1 MNDLA
6 SHFQNY
12 MDSILFKSA
21 IKEEQQENVDA
32 MDIFDKCINKN
43 INGGADVSEM
53 IHNIVDENMT
63 GGGDNSRPEYI
74 KNLNNQN
81 DNTNIFTGGFVGESD
96 SDEPE
101 NVKELENVKEPE
113 IIDEPEVEMNNIES
127 IIDENEEVKPI
138 SEDTDVEKFMQN
150 IFENEDSFEYS
161 DEENRL
167 EGGEYSDEDVNN
179 ELVQEIYN
187 EMKQNIPVSGGSI
200 NLKRK
205 IKVVNLYPFTLTV

>member
-1 MNDLA
+1 MYQNKSSFDIMNDLA

-12 MDSILFKSA
+12 MDSIIFKSA
-21 IKEEQQENVDA
+21 IKEEQPENIEA
-32 MDIFDKCINKN
+32 IDIFDKCINKN

-81 DNTNIFTGGFVGESD
+81 ENTNIFTGGFVGESD
-96 SDEPE
+96 SEEQE
-101 NVKELENVKEPE
+101 NDKES
-113 IIDEPEVEMNNIES
+113 IVEMNN
-127 IIDENEEVKPI
+127 IDENEEVKPI
-138 SEDTDVEKFMQN
+138 PKESKETEIEKFMQN
-150 IFENEDSFEYS
+150 MFENEESYEYDEEESRLEGGDYS
-161 DEENRL
+161 DEE
-167 EGGEYSDEDVNN
+167 VNN